1 MSMDENM
8 GKLLNKIESSK
19 FKKRPTNKV
28 KKMIRK
34 TLALNELEKAKAAGI
49 RSKISSVF
57 AFLNSGEPKLP
68 LLRDDSDLESELG
81 TKFVQKLAEVPLSIL
96 FLPLV
101 AIKVGIN
108 AVKLTKWLKQKPE
121 LFRGL
126 ETQHLLDNI
135 QRFSDEQKEYFKIDS
150 LSAYFDHILDNHS
163 VFPSEYNDLIEGMTE
178 EFKDLQERQA
188 EYDREYDRHL

>member
-1 MSMDENM
+1 MDENM

-49 RSKISSVF
+49 RSNISSVF

-101 AIKVGIN
+101 AIKMGIN

-150 LSAYFDHILDNHS
+150 LSEYFDHILDNHS